1 MNYQIGELE
10 IKRIQAGV
18 PKIQGKAQHGQGART
33 APWLKTICRIG
44 KIFQGYIL
52 DVQWCIFNDI
62 GRIIK
67 KKTTLQPWIERE
79 KCKKYNQ

>member
-18 PKIQGKAQHGQGART
+18 PKIQGKAQHDQGART

-44 KIFQGYIL
+44 KIFQGYMPNMQRCVSN
-52 DVQWCIFNDI
+52 DVGCIV
-62 GRIIK
+62 K
-67 KKTTLQPWIERE
+67 KKTTLQSWIERE
-79 KCKKYNQ
+79 KCNTYNQ

>member
-18 PKIQGKAQHGQGART
+18 PKIQGKAQHDQGART

-52 DVQWCIFNDI
+52 DVQ
-62 GRIIK
+62 
-67 KKTTLQPWIERE
+67 
-79 KCKKYNQ
+79 